1 MADSMVKVVIG
12 HNQVNH
18 VDHANLVRIGQAI
31 ADGVYGCQD
40 MDEDFVEVIDKVEL
54 GSVAIDE
61 MEQVN
66 QAHQIDEVPLTS
78 TKKQAPLLHLFNL
91 RIELDLMRHV
101 ADHAS
106 LPTKPF
112 STPIVFSATRNR
124 QAQGNMGDLS
134 LLITAPISTSIYSQ
148 MHFLSLNALD
158 LQHPICVAWAQR
170 TSGRNVTKVV
180 LRGQA
185 SLLDAL
191 VQLEGQGLLKLEST
205 LSLLGRS
212 IQSSGDADHL
222 MVQVRLTE
230 QWYQATYATPAKQLV
245 VHALFPAHPRTN
257 HLESEAMDR
266 EGSVTSVDTFY
277 AALQRAPKTQ
287 DGLIVQDQKLGNP
300 VQETE
305 EERAVHERRIAKGK
319 GRAIDVDDDG
329 LNGLSSEEEDELLT
343 PRGLNATLMPFQSRS
358 VRWLLRREGV
368 YAPPRSRTYRSR
380 AEVLTNDD
388 GDHMHVDRVD
398 DEELEKDLGRIAPLP
413 MNQLCQ
419 VARSPLWCKF
429 RLPGVMQDLWV
440 NRINSSIVVKDP
452 ALSRIVDDTLLAV
465 AHPNGATVSGATMCG
480 PSLASGS
487 GLLAEEVGLGKTVEV
502 ISLILMHRRMERNLL
517 PPYHNPSTETDVYP
531 SSLSLIICPPVLTGQ
546 WVKELERH
554 APSLRVL
561 RYEGINK
568 VPVNKAI
575 ENVIRSHDIIL
586 TTYDV
591 LRREINVARKPHQRS
606 LRSGPQGRPKYR
618 RSLLVQIEFLRIIL
632 DEAQMLGDTALTA
645 SETAGLL
652 PRLFSFAVT
661 STPLKARLED
671 LQGLLTFLKIDPFG
685 PGSSK
690 GYLARLLE
698 EKATFKTL
706 WNDIGARTMKAQV
719 EKELVIPPQERF
731 VVPCDFSAVE
741 AYYYNTR
748 YSEMLESLQL
758 DLDGTLKD
766 PTIPWE
772 PDASDLSRWLVSL
785 RQLAIHPQVGIQN
798 KRGLGHVLK
807 SVDEVLTTMRANT
820 VSALHTDQR
829 VLLHARMTRA
839 QYGMHDA
846 EDCERLEKSLL
857 LFDEVVRDLEPVIK
871 EVIEQIRQAW
881 MDRPK
886 VAAVGL
892 AAGSVAI
899 PEDRQSEEEEAVDD
913 EVAEALGLGLEDE
926 YDSSD
931 NDVDELA
938 YQDHNTGLVKIRA
951 KTDKEKLAIKTLGS
965 LRSRLRDLLFVKHS
979 AWFFSGNAYFNMG
992 KFAVQEAEM
1001 YQKAEELRSS
1011 ILRPWEKQ
1019 VERATARLQR
1029 RIEARVDLKV
1039 EDLEFKFAKVGPGIS
1054 AQTAFEE
1061 IAVTTDVMNGWAELI
1076 WEWRAIILKLMERRV
1091 SVAGQDA
1098 TGEEYAQRAEDQEKA
1113 DCYLEQYTII
1123 LEQWRSAI
1131 TGERSAL
1138 GDQLELEIAGKQNRN
1153 RKIESQGANRAKRV
1167 KVKQFVPIKDR
1178 RVPTLE
1184 QGDTPRDILTFE
1196 LTVERL
1202 QAKGD
1207 DMEAHEVVGLKR
1219 MVGRLKDTRDAE
1231 YVSAKERELLII
1243 EIDRLT
1249 AAIKPKE
1256 KVADRLRLE
1265 LGEITRAMNVRIR
1278 YFTQLQALSDAVADP
1293 DTYRRAWRGYLGE
1306 MEALR
1311 EQELKVEA
1319 DIRLQLASRRYL
1331 DSLNETSRLKAD
1343 VNETTCV
1350 ICSEPYT
1357 RGVLT
1362 TCAHVFCAVCFAR
1375 WRTRSRQ
1382 CAICKRDL
1390 SSGQWQT
1397 VHYRSKVVEQPAAKP
1412 NGEHANGTVAP
1423 KKRAIDQVTED
1434 DDAALDTLNKIDG
1447 FNAINDLCSIPHEL
1461 AQAIE
1466 AVDTYQPLSTKSDLL
1481 VKHVKY
1487 IRNENPNA
1495 KVVIFSAWQESLM
1508 ILMQAFVRN
1517 GIEFVSI
1524 DSNKGKKEALVKR
1537 FVEDPHIAAFFL
1549 NTKSQS
1555 AGLTLTCARYVFLVE
1570 PVLHP
1575 SLEIQAVAR
1584 VHRIGQTART
1594 AVYQYYVSDSVD
1606 QRVAELRGRQG
1617 TSLFLKSSYSN
1628 SAAKES
1634 KLNQKDLSTRGTN
1647 GTKGVDESVEDQD
1660 DLIRCLFAPEHYLN
1674 LQRSLLPPLLRNDAD
1689 RATPVANDA
1698 EIERMGNSAQGRAGQ
1713 AALKRA
1719 RMIEPL
1725 VNGGDDG

>member
-1 MADSMVKVVIG
+1 M
-12 HNQVNH
+12 
-18 VDHANLVRIGQAI
+18 
-31 ADGVYGCQD
+31 DGN
-40 MDEDFVEVIDKVEL
+40 FVIDKVEL

-61 MEQVN
+61 VEHVD
-66 QAHQIDEVPLTS
+66 QAPQTVTS
-78 TKKQAPLLHLFNL
+78 TKQVPLLHLFNL

-134 LLITAPISTSIYSQ
+134 LLVTAPISTSIYSQ
-148 MHFLSLNALD
+148 MRFLSLNAWD

-170 TSGRNVTKVV
+170 TSGRNVTKLV

-191 VQLEGQGLLKLEST
+191 VQLEGQGLVKLDST
-205 LSLLGRS
+205 LSLQGRS
-212 IQSSGDADHL
+212 NGSGGDGDHL
-222 MVQVRLTE
+222 LVQVRLTE

-245 VHALFPAHPRTN
+245 IHALFPAHSRTN
-257 HLESEAMDR
+257 DLESEAMDR

-277 AALQRAPKTQ
+277 AALQRAPKTK
-287 DGLIVQDQKLGNP
+287 DGLIVQDQKLDDSM
-300 VQETE
+300 QETE

-319 GRAIDVDDDG
+319 GRAIDVDDDCP
-329 LNGLSSEEEDELLT
+329 NGWSPEEEDELLT
-343 PRGLNATLMPFQSRS
+343 PRGLNATLMQFQSRS

-368 YAPPRSRTYRSR
+368 YVPPRSVTYRSR
-380 AEVLTNDD
+380 AEVLTNGD

-398 DEELEKDLGRIAPLP
+398 DEELEKDLGTIAPLP
-413 MNQLCQ
+413 MDQLRQ
-419 VARSPLWCKF
+419 VARSPLWCKC
-429 RLPGVMQDLWV
+429 RLPGVAQDLWV
-440 NRINSSIVVKDP
+440 NRINSSIVVEDP
-452 ALSRIVDDTLLAV
+452 ALSRIVDDTLPAV
-465 AHPNGATVSGATMCG
+465 AHPNGATASGATISG
-480 PSLASGS
+480 PSLALGS

-517 PPYHNPSTETDVYP
+517 PHYHDPATETDVYP

-568 VPVNKAI
+568 VPVNKTVKD
-575 ENVIRSHDIIL
+575 VIRSHDIIL

-661 STPLKARLED
+661 STPLRARLDD

-698 EKATFKTL
+698 EKETFKTL
-706 WNDIGARTMKAQV
+706 WNEIGTRTMKAQV

-766 PTIPWE
+766 PTTPWD

-839 QYGMHDA
+839 QYGMYDA
-846 EDCERLEKSLL
+846 EDCERFEKSLL
-857 LFDEVVRDLEPVIK
+857 LFDHVVRDLEPVTK
-871 EVIEQIRQAW
+871 EVIEQLRQAW

-886 VAAVGL
+886 AAAVGL
-892 AAGSVAI
+892 TAGSVAI

-931 NDVDELA
+931 DDGDELA
-938 YQDHNTGLVKIRA
+938 YQDHNTGLVKLRA

-1029 RIEARVDLKV
+1029 QIEARVDLKV
-1039 EDLEFKFAKVGPGIS
+1039 EDLEVKFAKVGPGIS
-1054 AQTAFEE
+1054 AQNAFEE
-1061 IAVTTDVMNGWAELI
+1061 IAVTTDIINGWAELI

-1167 KVKQFVPIKDR
+1167 KVRQFVPIKDR

-1184 QGDTPRDILTFE
+1184 QGDTLRDILTFE

-1207 DMEAHEVVGLKR
+1207 GMEAHEVVGLKR
-1219 MVGRLKDTRDAE
+1219 MIGRLKDTRDAE

-1243 EIDRLT
+1243 DIDRLT

-1293 DTYRRAWRGYLGE
+1293 DTYRRGWRGYLSE

-1319 DIRLQLASRRYL
+1319 EIRLKLASRRYL
-1331 DSLNETSRLKAD
+1331 DSLNETSGLKAD

-1357 RGVLT
+1357 RGALPADMKVLT

-1382 CAICKRDL
+1382 CAVCKRDL
-1390 SSGQWQT
+1390 SPGQWQT

-1434 DDAALDTLNKIDG
+1434 DDAALDTLNKVDS
-1447 FNAINDLCSIPHEL
+1447 FDAIKDLRSIPHEL

-1495 KVVIFSAWQESLM
+1495 KVVVFSAWQESLM

-1549 NTKSQS
+1549 VSCSRPRNPVVTLLTLQAACGQQNTKSQS

-1617 TSLFLKSSYSN
+1617 TSLFLKSSHSN

-1647 GTKGVDESVEDQD
+1647 STKNVDESVEDQD

-1674 LQRSLLPPLLRNDAD
+1674 LQRSLLPPQLRNDAD
-1689 RATPVANDA
+1689 RAAPVADDA
-1698 EIERMGNSAQGRAGQ
+1698 EIKRMSISAQGRAGQ

-1719 RMIEPL
+1719 RMIDPL
-1725 VNGGDDG
+1725 VNGGEDE

>member
-1 MADSMVKVVIG
+1 MADGAQPAHDIE
-12 HNQVNH
+12 
-18 VDHANLVRIGQAI
+18 D
-31 ADGVYGCQD
+31 DGVQIV
-40 MDEDFVEVIDKVEL
+40 EDVEL
-54 GSVAIDE
+54 KSVIVDKLE
-61 MEQVN
+61 HGD
-66 QAHQIDEVPLTS
+66 QASHIAETPITP
-78 TKKQAPLLHLFNL
+78 ANPPPLLHLFSL
-91 RIELDLMRHV
+91 RIDLDLPCDAAGRFL
-101 ADHAS
+101 
-106 LPTKPF
+106 LPANPF
-112 STPIVFSATRNR
+112 STPVIFTSTRSRPAPARPGGSSA
-124 QAQGNMGDLS
+124 GDLF
-134 LLITAPISTSIYSQ
+134 LLVMAPISTTIYSKLRL
-148 MHFLSLNALD
+148 LSLDALD
-158 LQHPICVAWAQR
+158 RQHPICVAWAQR
-170 TSGRNVTKVV
+170 SSGRTATEAVIH
-180 LRGQA
+180 GQA

-191 VQLEGQGLLKLEST
+191 AQLEGRGLVKLDST
-205 LSLLGRS
+205 LSLRGRS
-212 IQSSGDADHL
+212 SGTGEDGDYL
-222 MVQVRLTE
+222 MIQVRLTE

-245 VHALFPAHPRTN
+245 VHALFPVHSRTRD
-257 HLESEAMDR
+257 LKSEAIYQRGAM
-266 EGSVTSVDTFY
+266 TTVDTFY
-277 AALQRAPKTQ
+277 AALQRAPKTR
-287 DGLIVQDQKLGNP
+287 DGLLVQDRGLEDP
-300 VQETE
+300 TQETE
-305 EERAVHERRIAKGK
+305 KGKAACERRIAKGK
-319 GRAIDVDDDG
+319 GRAVDVDDAHPIG
-329 LNGLSSEEEDELLT
+329 SNLEEEDELLT

-368 YAPPRSRTYRSR
+368 YVPPQSMTYVSK
-380 AEVLTNDD
+380 AELMTSGDEEHMQVD
-388 GDHMHVDRVD
+388 GLEE
-398 DEELEKDLGRIAPLP
+398 EELEKDLGIIASLP
-413 MNQLCQ
+413 MDQLRQ
-419 VARSPLWCKF
+419 VARSPLWHRC
-429 RLPGVMQDLWV
+429 RLPGVAQDLWV
-440 NRINSSIVVKDP
+440 NRINSSIVIEDP
-452 ALSRIVDDTLLAV
+452 AFLHIVDHPVQEA
-465 AHPNGATVSGATMCG
+465 AHSNTVSTSATRIGG
-480 PSLASGS
+480 PSLTSGS

-502 ISLILMHRRMERNLL
+502 ISLILMHRRMNRNVL
-517 PPYHNPSTETDVYP
+517 PPFYNASTKTDVYP
-531 SSLSLIICPPVLTGQ
+531 SSLTLIICPPVLTGQ

-561 RYEGINK
+561 RYDGINK
-568 VPVNKAI
+568 VPVKQTVQD
-575 ENVIRSHDIIL
+575 VIKSHEILL

-632 DEAQMLGDTALTA
+632 DEAQMLGDTATSA
-645 SETAGLL
+645 SETAALL

-685 PGSSK
+685 PGPSK
-690 GYLARLLE
+690 GSLARLLE
-698 EKATFKTL
+698 EQETFKTL
-706 WNDIGARTMKAQV
+706 WNEVGARTLKA
-719 EKELVIPPQERF
+719 EIETELVIPPQERF

-741 AYYYNTR
+741 AYYYSTR

-766 PTIPWE
+766 PTTPWD
-772 PDASDLSRWLVSL
+772 PDVSDLSRWLVSL
-785 RQLAIHPQVGIQN
+785 RQLAIHPQIGVHN

-807 SVDEVLTTMRANT
+807 SVDEVLTTMRANA
-820 VSALHTDQR
+820 VSALHIDQR

-839 QYGMHDA
+839 QYGMYDA
-846 EDCERLEKSLL
+846 EDCERFEQSLK
-857 LFDEVVRDLEPVIK
+857 LFDEVVVDLEPVIK

-881 MDRPK
+881 RDRAK
-886 VAAVGL
+886 ATVSLGVGSAAV
-892 AAGSVAI
+892 S
-899 PEDRQSEEEEAVDD
+899 EDRQSEEAEEAVND
-913 EVAEALGLGLEDE
+913 EVAEALGLGLDDE

-931 NDVDELA
+931 GDDDELA
-938 YQDHNTGLVKIRA
+938 YQDRNTGLVKLRA
-951 KTDKEKLAIKTLGS
+951 KTDKEKLTIKTLGS
-965 LRSRLRDLLFVKHS
+965 LRTRLRDLLFVKHS

-992 KFAVQEAEM
+992 KFPVQEADM
-1001 YQKAEELRSS
+1001 YQKAEDLRSS
-1011 ILRPWEKQ
+1011 ILRPWERQ
-1019 VERATARLQR
+1019 VERATLRLQR
-1029 RIEARVDLKV
+1029 QNEARVDLKV
-1039 EDLEFKFAKVGPGIS
+1039 EDLEFKFAKVGPGIR
-1054 AQTAFEE
+1054 AKNVFEE
-1061 IAVTTDVMNGWAELI
+1061 IEVTTDIMNGWAELI
-1076 WEWRAIILKLMERRV
+1076 WQWRAIILKLMKRRV

-1153 RKIESQGANRAKRV
+1153 RKIENQGANRAKRV

-1178 RVPTLE
+1178 RIPTLE

-1202 QAKGD
+1202 QAKGK

-1219 MVGRLKDTRDAE
+1219 MVGRLRDVRDAD
-1231 YVSAKERELLII
+1231 YVSIKEGELLSI

-1256 KVADRLRLE
+1256 KVVDRLRLE
-1265 LGEITRAMNVRIR
+1265 LGDITRAMNVRIR

-1293 DTYRRAWRGYLGE
+1293 DTYHRGWRGYLGE
-1306 MEALR
+1306 MEALY
-1311 EQELKVEA
+1311 EQEEKMEA
-1319 DIRLQLASRRYL
+1319 EIRLKRSSRRYL
-1331 DSLNETSRLKAD
+1331 DSLNESSELKAD
-1343 VNETTCV
+1343 VNETTTCV
-1350 ICSEPYT
+1350 ICSEEYS

-1382 CAICKRDL
+1382 CAVCKRDL
-1390 SSGQWQT
+1390 SPGQWQT
-1397 VHYRSKVVEQPAAKP
+1397 VHYRNKVVEQPTAESS
-1412 NGEHANGTVAP
+1412 GEHRNGTVAP
-1423 KKRAIDQVTED
+1423 KKRAIDQITGNALETLSNAF
-1434 DDAALDTLNKIDG
+1434 DAV
-1447 FNAINDLCSIPHEL
+1447 NDLRSIPHEL

-1487 IRNENPNA
+1487 IRNENLNA

-1524 DSNKGKKEALVKR
+1524 DSNKGKKEVLVKR

-1549 NTKSQS
+1549 CGLQNTKSHS

-1594 AVYQYYVSDSVD
+1594 SVYQYYVSDSVD

-1617 TSLFLKSSYSN
+1617 TSLFLKSSQSN
-1628 SAAKES
+1628 TAKES
-1634 KLNQKDLSTRGTN
+1634 KLNQRDLSTRGTN

-1674 LQRSLLPPLLRNDAD
+1674 LQRSLLPPQLRNDAD
-1689 RATPVANDA
+1689 RTAPVADDA
-1698 EIERMGNSAQGRAGQ
+1698 EMERMSNSAQGRAGQ

-1719 RMIEPL
+1719 RMIDSL
-1725 VNGGDDG
+1725 NGGVDEHA